1 MLGSRLSCILR
12 NDLGVIFKLVH
23 PHILDARTNRRD
35 SLRSDKYKYIALEEV
50 FRFYHIDLRQRVICP
65 RVGNLVFLKFP
76 ACGHFI
82 GNITDADRTDAVA
95 AQKMKPGQ
103 QRTSD
108 IADRQ
113 NMDSFLRFLRF
124 FCQNSLKIRMQAV
137 DCAHHVLNDRGFDCL
152 VKLTILVCR
161 LHLQLPAAQPGN
173 ILCLLEQQQRRVY
186 LKRISSGSR
195 LALE

>member
-1 MLGSRLSCILR
+1 MLGSRLSCILG
-12 NDLGVIFKLVH
+12 NDLGVVFKLVH
-23 PHILDARTNRRD
+23 PHILDTGTNRRD
-35 SLRSDKYKYIALEEV
+35 SLGSNKYKHIALKEV

-65 RVGNLVFLKFP
+65 RVRDLVFLKFP

-108 IADRQ
+108 VADRQ
-113 NMDSFLRFLRF
+113 HMDSFLRFLRF

-137 DCAHHVLNDRGFDCL
+137 DCAHHALNDRSFDCL
-152 VKLTILVCR
+152 VKFAIHLFCR
-161 LHLQLPAAQPGN
+161 ATLRCTAACRFFRRFFQLFLHRLRLRFQLPAA
-173 ILCLLEQQQRRVY
+173 
-186 LKRISSGSR
+186 
-195 LALE
+195 

>member
-1 MLGSRLSCILR
+1 
-12 NDLGVIFKLVH
+12 
-23 PHILDARTNRRD
+23 
-35 SLRSDKYKYIALEEV
+35 
-50 FRFYHIDLRQRVICP
+50 
-65 RVGNLVFLKFP
+65 
-76 ACGHFI
+76 
-82 GNITDADRTDAVA
+82 
-95 AQKMKPGQ
+95 MKPGQ

-152 VKLTILVCR
+152 VKLTIFLCR